1 MRVQERAIV
10 VGRPEY
16 TMMSSKVSN
25 YCHIVVW
32 LQGKG
37 VFTSM
42 DSVGSQLLTAL
53 VASPHFRTRDLIL
66 ALSWS

>member
-1 MRVQERAIV
+1 
-10 VGRPEY
+10 
-16 TMMSSKVSN
+16 MMPSKVSN

-53 VASPHFRTRDLIL
+53 VASPHFRTLDLIL